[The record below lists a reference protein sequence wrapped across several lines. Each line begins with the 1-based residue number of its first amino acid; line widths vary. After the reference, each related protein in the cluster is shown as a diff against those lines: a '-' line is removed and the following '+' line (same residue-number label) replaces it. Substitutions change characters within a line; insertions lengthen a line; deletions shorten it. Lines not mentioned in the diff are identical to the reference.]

1 VVAFCA
7 SRLDIVYFR
16 PVAAMAAD
24 VHVRLAVDIVHVCR
38 STRAAGEVGLREI
51 LVRH

>member
-1 VVAFCA
+1 VVALCA

-16 PVAAMAAD
+16 PVAAVAAD
-24 VHVRLAVDIVHVCR
+24 VHVGLAVDFVHVCR
-38 STRAAGEVGLREI
+38 STGVAGEVGLRKI